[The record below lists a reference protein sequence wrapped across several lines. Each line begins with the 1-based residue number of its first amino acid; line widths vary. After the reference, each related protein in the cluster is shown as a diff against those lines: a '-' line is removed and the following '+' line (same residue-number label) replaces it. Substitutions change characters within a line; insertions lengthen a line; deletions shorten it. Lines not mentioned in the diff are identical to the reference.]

1 MISSIRE
8 TPLYILRNT
17 MKKHGMPKEDIAY
30 DSDSKKPWN
39 EEEELR
45 LILAHKQYKNRWA
58 DVAEAMKGRSGNNI
72 KNKFYSIFRKVKGKI
87 AKNDYSYTS
96 QLELLEIRYMS
107 TLMLHYFAH
116 PIVRVKT
123 KGKRGKDFI
132 YSLICNLSLDSVN
145 NYTKCLS
152 DMTKAKGSLEELFDT
167 LEKQILSKTSG
178 SGKSNSRQNI
188 KEETKD
194 ISQEYALKRQ
204 KKEDESFLNIP
215 SMNQRLR
222 NIEPWENS
230 PLFPNVGYA
239 LPYAQSPTNL
249 SAGPAAAAAKAT
261 FAECFSPTALVP
273 TGGFSQLSNEVR
285 QFYNNEEAIRNPIQ
299 SRLISMPYRQPI
311 PIRYVSTSAGIPRT
325 FIKNTPFDASIFY

>member
-1 MISSIRE
+1 MLFLYNIQRVSIEENKDYSSRMSQEIHKVSIPIPGGFRDTYDQILPQCTSSPQMISTIRE

-17 MKKHGMPKEDIAY
+17 MRRHSPRKDDIAL

-45 LILAHKQYKNRWA
+45 LILAHKQFKNRWA
-58 DVAEAMKGRSGNNI
+58 DVADAMKGRSGNNI

-107 TLMLHYFAH
+107 TLMLHYLAH

-145 NYTKCLS
+145 NYSKCLS
-152 DMTKAKGSLEELFDT
+152 DMTKAKGNLEELFDT
-167 LEKQILSKTSG
+167 LEKQILSKTSCYA
-178 SGKSNSRQNI
+178 KSNSKQNI

-194 ISQEYALKRQ
+194 ISQEYALKRP
-204 KKEDESFLNIP
+204 KKEDESFLNLP
-215 SMNQRLR
+215 SLNQRLR
-222 NIEPWENS
+222 NIEPWETH
-230 PLFPNVGYA
+230 LCFQMWA
-239 LPYAQSPTNL
+239 TLCHML
-249 SAGPAAAAAKAT
+249 SHQPA
-261 FAECFSPTALVP
+261 
-273 TGGFSQLSNEVR
+273 R
-285 QFYNNEEAIRNPIQ
+285 
-299 SRLISMPYRQPI
+299 
-311 PIRYVSTSAGIPRT
+311 
-325 FIKNTPFDASIFY
+325 